1 MLGIVMALAVV
12 IAPSQDPAIQ
22 QPFTQDGVPPLEVLD
37 PKETAPVSD
46 ALAAAATPKN
56 LILGDY
62 ALFAPTPKAP
72 IALGP
77 RFETEIEVLGSLP
90 RDPNV
95 VMADWWRHW
104 NFEYSIYGRG
114 INIQNPMPGGGYN
127 LLPLF
132 EWIGKKAKE
141 RSAEREA
148 EERRR
153 SILEGT
159 VLR

>member
-1 MLGIVMALAVV
+1 MLGIAMALAVV
-12 IAPSQDPAIQ
+12 IAPSQDPTIQ
-22 QPFTQDGVPPLEVLD
+22 QPFTQDGVPPVEVLD
-37 PKETAPVSD
+37 PKAAAPVSD

-62 ALFAPTPKAP
+62 ALFAPAPKAP
-72 IALGP
+72 MALGP
-77 RFETEIEVLGSLP
+77 RFETEIEVRASLP

-114 INIQNPMPGGGYN
+114 INIQNAMPGGGYN

-153 SILEGT
+153 TIIQGAE
-159 VLR
+159 LR

>member
-1 MLGIVMALAVV
+1 VV
-12 IAPSQDPAIQ
+12 IAPSQDAAIQ
-22 QPFTQDGVPPLEVLD
+22 QPFTQDGVPPVEVLD
-37 PKETAPVSD
+37 PGETAPVSD
-46 ALAAAATPKN
+46 ALAAAAKPKN
-56 LILGDY
+56 LNLGDY
-62 ALFAPTPKAP
+62 ALFAPAPKAP
-72 IALGP
+72 IARGP
-77 RFETEIEVLGSLP
+77 RFETEIEVLARMP

-114 INIQNPMPGGGYN
+114 INVQNPMRGGGYN

-153 SILEGT
+153 TIIEGAE
-159 VLR
+159 LR

>member
-1 MLGIVMALAVV
+1 MVGIAMALALVV
-12 IAPSQDPAIQ
+12 ATPPAPAAAQE
-22 QPFTQDGVPPLEVLD
+22 PFTRDGVPPVETLD
-37 PKETAPVSD
+37 PADPAPVSD
-46 ALAAAATPKN
+46 ALAAAAKPKYLN
-56 LILGDY
+56 LGDY
-62 ALFAPTPKAP
+62 ALFAPPPKAP
-72 IALGP
+72 PVLAP
-77 RFETEIEVLGSLP
+77 RFDTEVEVLAFMP

-141 RSAEREA
+141 RQADRERE
-148 EERRR
+148 ERERR
-153 SILEGT
+153 ILEGQ
-159 VLR
+159 

>member
-1 MLGIVMALAVV
+1 MLGIAMALALAV
-12 IAPSQDPAIQ
+12 APSPAPAAQ
-22 QPFTQDGVPPLEVLD
+22 EPFTRDGVSPVEVLD
-37 PKETAPVSD
+37 PKETAPVSG
-46 ALAAAATPKN
+46 ALVAAATPKN
-56 LILGDY
+56 LNLGDY
-62 ALFAPTPKAP
+62 ALFAPAPKVP
-72 IALGP
+72 VTIGP
-77 RFETEIEVLGSLP
+77 RFDTEIDVVASLP

-95 VMADWWRHW
+95 AMADWWRHW

-114 INIQNPMPGGGYN
+114 INVQNPMPGGGYN

-153 SILEGT
+153 FLLGEE
-159 VLR
+159 